1 MKTKSYTKYLGILLV
16 IVSVFTLF
24 FNWISAARYI
34 KNLQKAA
41 SDSLGFFSD
50 YSYTDALIEDAIDS
64 LDDTLDDL
72 RDSAEDL
79 EYYYDIPANKARSVA
94 KKATRIL
101 KTIKDFALSPRDAA
115 LICADA
121 SSILRTAVK
130 YEMISE
136 STTDSDEYKR

>member
-72 RDSAEDL
+72 RDSAEGQQSALCCEKGYPHFKNDQRFCVVALRCRADL
-79 EYYYDIPANKARSVA
+79 RGCQQH
-94 KKATRIL
+94 
-101 KTIKDFALSPRDAA
+101 SPHCGKIRD
-115 LICADA
+115 D
-121 SSILRTAVK
+121 
-130 YEMISE
+130 
-136 STTDSDEYKR
+136 

>member
-41 SDSLGFFSD
+41 SDSVGFFSD

-94 KKATRIL
+94 KKATA
-101 KTIKDFALSPRDAA
+101 F
-115 LICADA
+115 
-121 SSILRTAVK
+121 
-130 YEMISE
+130 
-136 STTDSDEYKR
+136 

>member
-64 LDDTLDDL
+64 LTFRPTKRALL
-72 RDSAEDL
+72 RKRL
-79 EYYYDIPANKARSVA
+79 PA
-94 KKATRIL
+94 
-101 KTIKDFALSPRDAA
+101 F
-115 LICADA
+115 
-121 SSILRTAVK
+121 
-130 YEMISE
+130 
-136 STTDSDEYKR
+136 

>member
-50 YSYTDALIEDAIDS
+50 YSLAIPPKIWNTIMTFRPTKRAL
-64 LDDTLDDL
+64 L
-72 RDSAEDL
+72 RKRL
-79 EYYYDIPANKARSVA
+79 PA
-94 KKATRIL
+94 
-101 KTIKDFALSPRDAA
+101 F
-115 LICADA
+115 
-121 SSILRTAVK
+121 
-130 YEMISE
+130 
-136 STTDSDEYKR
+136 

>member
-79 EYYYDIPANKARSVA
+79 EYYYDIPANKARTVA

-101 KTIKDFALSPRDAA
+101 KTIKDFALSPCDAA
-115 LICADA
+115 LIL
-121 SSILRTAVK
+121 SLIH
-130 YEMISE
+130 I
-136 STTDSDEYKR
+136 

>member
-50 YSYTDALIEDAIDS
+50 HSYTDALIEDASIVWMTRWM
-64 LDDTLDDL
+64 TLGIPPKIWNTIMTFRPTKRALL
-72 RDSAEDL
+72 RKRL
-79 EYYYDIPANKARSVA
+79 PA
-94 KKATRIL
+94 
-101 KTIKDFALSPRDAA
+101 F
-115 LICADA
+115 
-121 SSILRTAVK
+121 
-130 YEMISE
+130 
-136 STTDSDEYKR
+136 

>member
-94 KKATRIL
+94 KKGYPHFKNDQR
-101 KTIKDFALSPRDAA
+101 FCVVALRCRADLRGCQQHSPHCGKIRD
-115 LICADA
+115 D
-121 SSILRTAVK
+121 
-130 YEMISE
+130 
-136 STTDSDEYKR
+136 